1 MGVQFPVVMREET
14 LIKSQQ
20 WPLCRSQPQRKD
32 LLLQGMVYNG
42 PLAVRSTEGQSRPRM
57 NQLKLH
63 GFFFFPPGISLC
75 QPQTIEYNI
84 GYVDTLNFSTFPN

>member
-14 LIKSQQ
+14 LKCLIKSQK
-20 WPLCRSQPQRKD
+20 WPLCRSQPRQKD

-57 NQLKLH
+57 NQPKLH
-63 GFFFFPPGISLC
+63 GFFFLLGSLC
-75 QPQTIEYNI
+75 VSHKQ
-84 GYVDTLNFSTFPN
+84 